1 MEKVKRIRRSNT
13 RIDKLMHDNG
23 INTDRVM
30 AVELNLS
37 YKTLSY
43 RLRSNITMSTLEM
56 FADYFDVSIKYL
68 IR

>member
-30 AVELNLS
+30 AANLGIS
-37 YKTLSY
+37 YKMISH
-43 RLRSNITMSTLEM
+43 RLKGAITMKTLEM